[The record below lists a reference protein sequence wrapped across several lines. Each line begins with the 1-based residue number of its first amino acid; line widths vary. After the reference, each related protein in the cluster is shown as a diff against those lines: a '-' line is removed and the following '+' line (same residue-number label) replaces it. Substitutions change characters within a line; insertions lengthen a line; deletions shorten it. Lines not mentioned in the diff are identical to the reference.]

1 MPIDKEILKNKLV
14 EELKFVVAK
23 LGKVPYRKDFIRESR
38 IPTSKKEIEK
48 LFTNNYTGL
57 CEKAGYKAPKSGKV
71 ETEDMLAEY
80 HRLVKFTGEFPL
92 TRETI
97 DKNSKYRYSLFKK
110 RFKGLKN
117 ASKEYAIKYR
127 VSSLAA
133 NNIKTSPKSTGTKA
147 QVSEKVDRAYTG
159 YGAEFIVTGQLLS
172 KGFNSNRLPI
182 DTGIDVIAVNKNN
195 KLFLIQIKSTH
206 FISPSQSSDIKL
218 TKSSY
223 ENNIDS
229 NVYYIFLMWIKG
241 RSNEDYL
248 ILPQSKITELIKKEK
263 IQTNSKGNLY
273 LIKVYIED
281 SKVFLNEKTDMCDVS
296 TYFNDWS
303 VLT

>member
-1 MPIDKEILKNKLV
+1 MN
-14 EELKFVVAK
+14 
-23 LGKVPYRKDFIRESR
+23 
-38 IPTSKKEIEK
+38 
-48 LFTNNYTGL
+48 
-57 CEKAGYKAPKSGKV
+57 
-71 ETEDMLAEY
+71 
-80 HRLVKFTGEFPL
+80 
-92 TRETI
+92 
-97 DKNSKYRYSLFKK
+97 
-110 RFKGLKN
+110 N
-117 ASKEYAIKYR
+117 ASKEYAIKYKI
-127 VSSLAA
+127 SLLD
-133 NNIKTSPKSTGTKA
+133 NSNIKHNQKSKVIKT
-147 QVSEKVDRAYTG
+147 QVNEKVSRAYTG
-159 YGAEFIVTGQLLS
+159 FGAEFIVTGQLLS

-195 KLFLIQIKSTH
+195 NFFLIQIKSTH

-218 TKSSY
+218 IKSSY

-263 IQTNSKGNLY
+263 IQTNSKKNLY
-273 LIKVYIED
+273 LVKIYIEG